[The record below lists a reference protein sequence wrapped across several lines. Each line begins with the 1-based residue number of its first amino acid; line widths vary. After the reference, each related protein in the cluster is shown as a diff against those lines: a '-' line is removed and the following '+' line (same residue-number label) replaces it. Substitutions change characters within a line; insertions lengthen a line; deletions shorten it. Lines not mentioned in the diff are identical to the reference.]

1 MFKVFWVGV
10 RGSLSLVKKENYLPL
25 VLRKSDI
32 FRLECNK
39 DKEEI
44 VMHYHEHPANPVN
57 RMRNYAKSEDIIDI
71 RCDKNRQ
78 SVKFVCLFHTKD
90 DAIETM
96 KFLFNLEEID
106 GKPGTALSTLLDRT
120 SY

>member
-1 MFKVFWVGV
+1 MFKVFWVGA

-32 FRLECNK
+32 FRLECNE

-57 RMRNYAKSEDIIDI
+57 RMRNYAKQVDRIEGSEKGETLDNLI
-71 RCDKNRQ
+71 
-78 SVKFVCLFHTKD
+78 LFLND
-90 DAIETM
+90 M
-96 KFLFNLEEID
+96 KTHNAV
-106 GKPGTALSTLLDRT
+106 T
-120 SY
+120 

>member
-1 MFKVFWVGV
+1 MFREFWRKSHDSDTV
-10 RGSLSLVKKENYLPL
+10 SLYKKEGYVPL
-25 VLRKSDI
+25 FIR
-32 FRLECNK
+32 
-39 DKEEI
+39 
-44 VMHYHEHPANPVN
+44 
-57 RMRNYAKSEDIIDI
+57 SEDIIDI